1 MLLGDHTMDARA
13 EAETWRAVLRVSVL
27 MTVLNQGLKA
37 DLGSG
42 AQGRE
47 GKKTERYNLDTVK
60 GARLGGRR
68 QAMLPGQLWREC
80 WECCRVLG
88 LCMYNAPAPLKSG
101 RGGILVQPQPREGVS
116 AYGDDLGWHLA
127 LGGRG
132 LSL

>member
-68 QAMLPGQLWREC
+68 QAMRPGQ
-80 WECCRVLG
+80 
-88 LCMYNAPAPLKSG
+88 
-101 RGGILVQPQPREGVS
+101 
-116 AYGDDLGWHLA
+116 
-127 LGGRG
+127 
-132 LSL
+132 